1 MDHMSIFTFAPKYYI
16 TKFPFVNTFP
26 SDFRDIFY
34 FALFYEIISLFF
46 CFFLLI
52 NLENGSIIIHKAIK
66 NIAFISDRGK
76 I

>member
-46 CFFLLI
+46 LFL
-52 NLENGSIIIHKAIK
+52 
-66 NIAFISDRGK
+66 FIDKSSKR
-76 I
+76 